1 MNDNVL
7 QVKERSSGKRDVKL
21 IRKQKMVPG
30 IFYTAKE
37 PSMPIA
43 IAEIDLR
50 KTLARKSA
58 LITLQMPDGNEREC
72 VVREIQRDP
81 VWGNIIHI
89 DLMGITRGQKITVT
103 VPLHVVGLPV
113 GVKEGGILEHS
124 LRELEI
130 ECLPKD
136 IPSHLEWDVSM
147 LKVGESI
154 RVEKLSYENIRILTD
169 PKIAIATVVPPKVEK
184 VAAPVEVAEVEGEE
198 KPEEEGEKP
207 EEEKDKSKQD

>member
-7 QVKERSSGKRDVKL
+7 HVQERRSGKREVKS

-30 IFYTAKE
+30 IFYTSKE
-37 PSMPIA
+37 QSLPIT
-43 IAEIDLR
+43 ITELDLK
-50 KTLARKSA
+50 KTLARKTA
-58 LITLQMPDGNEREC
+58 LITLQMPDGKEREC

-81 VWGNIIHI
+81 VLGNIIHI
-89 DLMGITRGQKITVT
+89 DLMGITMGQKITVT
-103 VPLHVVGLPV
+103 VPLHLIGSPL

-147 LKVGESI
+147 LNVGESV

-184 VAAPVEVAEVEGEE
+184 VAAPVEAEEVEGEE
-198 KPEEEGEKP
+198 KPEEGEEPKK
-207 EEEKDKSKQD
+207 EEESES